1 MRSGMTGQTISHFRI
16 LEKLGEGAR
25 GAVPASGEGWLGWRE
40 AVTVIPG
47 ERAASARE
55 RCI

>member
-1 MRSGMTGQTISHFRI
+1 MTGQTISHFRI